1 MVGCWALGDDADRLD
16 VLREAT
22 KADLMRGSFRDA
34 IRLCLE
40 TAERVDGVANPQP
53 ELNDAMPSAG
63 VAR

>member
-1 MVGCWALGDDADRLD
+1 M
-16 VLREAT
+16 REAT
-22 KADLMRGSFRDA
+22 KADLMCGSFRDA

-40 TAERVDGVANPQP
+40 TAERVDGAANPRP